1 MFFIFYVYFDLL
13 LKHFDTHC
21 LCSFHSSYDNSYRTA
36 SKLNLMKPMAER
48 FLGAIINRNKK
59 EIDAVLWMTLLLAFE
74 IVFCPEDSAV

>member
-1 MFFIFYVYFDLL
+1 
-13 LKHFDTHC
+13 
-21 LCSFHSSYDNSYRTA
+21 
-36 SKLNLMKPMAER
+36 MKPMAER